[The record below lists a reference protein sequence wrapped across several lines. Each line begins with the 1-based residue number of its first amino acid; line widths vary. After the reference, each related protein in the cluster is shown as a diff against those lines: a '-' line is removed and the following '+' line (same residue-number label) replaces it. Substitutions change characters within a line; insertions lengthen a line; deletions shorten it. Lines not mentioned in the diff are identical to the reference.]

1 MSSLLST
8 QKVRKPGERIFCFL
22 LIVFSV
28 FLFWQAYQIA
38 GFSSLS
44 SSGAFPLAASATMV
58 LASCVVFVNTLKL
71 PAAEGI
77 QFFRHCLPPVVS
89 IIMAIILL
97 YAVAIESL
105 GFILSS
111 LVFLCVCIQLLY
123 RRSPLFTLSIS
134 ILALIVVYIIF
145 RLVFQVVLPE
155 GVMPERD
162 IIAAITTWWSH

>member
-1 MSSLLST
+1 MSSQLSS
-8 QKVRKPGERIFCFL
+8 QKVRKPGERIFCLL
-22 LIVFSV
+22 LIVVSI

-97 YAVAIESL
+97 YAVVIDSL

-111 LVFLCVCIQLLY
+111 FVFLFVCIQLLY
-123 RRSPLFTLSIS
+123 RRSPLFTLAIS
-134 ILALIVVYIIF
+134 IVSLIVVYIIF

-155 GVMPERD
+155 GIVPERE
-162 IIAAITTWWSH
+162 IIAQITSWWSN